1 MRLMIL
7 EDKKL
12 RSTLR
17 ANAGIVSIGSNP
29 ECAVHLPDPRIGG
42 HQATIVQDPGGDWWL
57 EIVDTSAPTCL
68 NRAVQKG
75 RARLRHADEIEMGP
89 FAIRLF
95 MESGK
100 SPEELQR
107 ERMVALAR
115 KHDESLPL
123 STVAKKFDSPVAV
136 SKEHLEQ
143 MTLLALRLAQ
153 FESAKDLL
161 APILRA
167 MIRTFGARR
176 GWVGIRSE
184 DHGPFE
190 FSLGVTEH
198 GQPCDRP
205 TFSELMQPRCLNGTQ
220 YLYCPEASAPDLRS
234 AMAVPLI
241 CQSGTLGML
250 YVENDAGDPA
260 FDEASYDAFCTL
272 ACCVAMPVETVIRK
286 SLARRQV
293 AAGTELT
300 IARSTQDAV
309 TPKALPQWN
318 ELYVAGYRL
327 MGTERCCDYYD
338 IVQLPDKTA
347 SLIMARIEAEG
358 VAVPRVLAEVRT
370 AFRSSALHVDA
381 PHLFARALNWLL
393 SAGEGRVAVD
403 LVQLWIAP
411 ATGKVSYTVAGSGVH
426 LARVGADGE
435 FHWIEEARVE
445 SIGKAKAVAAELATF
460 DLGHGESLV
469 MATDGVNK
477 AANAKGEAY
486 QLPGLEDS
494 LCEGLSRAPGQ
505 ALAELGTDLA
515 EFLKGGASPDDL
527 TVVLVR
533 RA

>member
-17 ANAGIVSIGSNP
+17 AGAGVVSIGSNP

-57 EIVDTSAPTCL
+57 EIVDTSVPTCL

-100 SPEELQR
+100 NPEEMQR
-107 ERMVALAR
+107 ERMVALSR
-115 KHDESLPL
+115 KHDETLPL
-123 STVAKKFDSPVAV
+123 STVAKKFDSPVSV
-136 SKEHLEQ
+136 GKEHLEQ

-167 MIRTFGARR
+167 MIRTFSARR

-190 FSLGVTEH
+190 SSLGVNEH

-205 TFSELMQPRCLNGTQ
+205 SFSELMQPRCLTGTQ
-220 YLYCPEASAPDLRS
+220 YLYCPEASAPGLRS

-260 FDEASYDAFCTL
+260 FDEAAYDAFCTL

-293 AAGTELT
+293 AASAELV
-300 IARSTQDAV
+300 IARATQDAV
-309 TPKALPQWN
+309 TPKALPQWS
-318 ELYVAGYRL
+318 ELFVAGYRL
-327 MGTERCCDYYD
+327 MGTEHCCDYYD

-347 SLIMARIEAEG
+347 SLIVARIEAERA
-358 VAVPRVLAEVRT
+358 AVPRTLAEVRT

-393 SAGEGRVAVD
+393 SAGEGRVTVD
-403 LVQLWIAP
+403 LAQLWIAP
-411 ATGKVSYTVAGSGVH
+411 ATGKVQYTVAGSGVH

-435 FHWIEEARVE
+435 FEWIETTRCET
-445 SIGKAKAVAAELATF
+445 IGKAKAVAAELATF
-460 DLGHGESLV
+460 ELGHGETLV
-469 MATDGVNK
+469 LATDGVNK
-477 AANAKGEAY
+477 AANAKAETFN
-486 QLPGLEDS
+486 LSGLEDS

-505 ALAELGTDLA
+505 ALTELETDLKS
-515 EFLKGGASPDDL
+515 FLQGGAAPDDIS
-527 TVVLVR
+527 VVLVR

>member
-12 RSTLR
+12 RSTLS
-17 ANAGIVSIGSNP
+17 AKAGIVSIGSNP

-42 HQATIVQDPGGDWWL
+42 HQATIVQDPGGEWWL

-68 NRAVQKG
+68 NRAIQKG

-115 KHDESLPL
+115 KHDETLPL
-123 STVAKKFDSPVAV
+123 STVAKKFDSPVTVA
-136 SKEHLEQ
+136 KEHIEQ
-143 MTLLALRLAQ
+143 MTLLALRLGQ
-153 FESAKDLL
+153 LESAKDLL

-167 MIRTFGARR
+167 MIRTFNARR
-176 GWVGIRSE
+176 GWAGIRTE
-184 DHGPFE
+184 DRGAFE
-190 FSLGVTEH
+190 WSLAVTEH

-205 TFSELMQPRCLNGTQ
+205 PFSELMQQRCMTGTQ
-220 YLYCPEASAPDLRS
+220 YLFCPEASAPGLRS

-260 FDEASYDAFCTL
+260 FEETSYDAFCTL

-300 IARSTQDAV
+300 IARSTQDAM

-318 ELYVAGYRL
+318 ELYVAGYRM
-327 MGTERCCDYYD
+327 MGAERCCDFYD

-347 SLIMARIEAEG
+347 SLIVARIEADG
-358 VAVPRVLAEVRT
+358 AAAPRVLAEVRT

-393 SAGEGRVAVD
+393 SAAEGRATVD

-411 ATGKVSYTVAGSGVH
+411 GTGKVSYSIAGPGVH
-426 LARVGADGE
+426 LARVTQEGE
-435 FHWIEEARVE
+435 FEWIESRRVE
-445 SIGKAKAVAAELATF
+445 AIGKAKALAADLATF
-460 DLGHGESLV
+460 DLGRGETLV
-469 MATDGVNK
+469 MATDGLNK
-477 AANAKGEAY
+477 ASNARGERFGRS
-486 QLPGLEDS
+486 GLEDN

-505 ALAELGTDLA
+505 SLAELETELK
-515 EFLKGGASPDDL
+515 EFLRGGTMPDDFS
-527 TVVLVR
+527 VVLAR
-533 RA
+533 RH